1 MHSFLKLLLISCAF
15 LIIQKGEVI
24 ADNKPN
30 FIIYLSDDQDYLD
43 YGIYGN
49 NKVNTSYVDKLA
61 SEGLKF
67 TNFHTAQAICAP
79 SRSQLY
85 SGLYPIKN
93 GCYANHIPVK
103 NNVKSVVFHLKNL
116 GYEVVLAGKSH
127 VNPPSVFKWDKFIR
141 NKESKRLN
149 LNEIENYLKT
159 SNKPFCLFVASDYP
173 HGPYPDETKYSI
185 EDVKLQPYENKI
197 PNYKPGYYQNIDND
211 NNQLSKIIDLSDRY
225 DYKKNT
231 MFIYASDHGIS
242 GKYGLY
248 QRGLKIPFIIRWPGV
263 LKENTNSNSLLTIVD
278 VLPTLVEIAGGEPK
292 NFDGNSFLP
301 ILKNEKKEV
310 NDYIF
315 GVSTRQ
321 NVRHGKVFPSRM
333 ISNGNFKLIVNF
345 NSIEVFKKNLG
356 KNENINKFI
365 EIGAKAFPNVPY
377 EELYD
382 LKNDPHEKI
391 NLAKNSDYKELKRIL
406 TLKLKEWMINQHDFL
421 LNNSMPLLKPTL
433 HPLDKISKW
442 NDIEKNLVN
451 TIKDYNYLKAH
462 Y

>member
-15 LIIQKGEVI
+15 LMIQKGEVI
-24 ADNKPN
+24 SDNKPN

-225 DYKKNT
+225 DYKK
-231 MFIYASDHGIS
+231 
-242 GKYGLY
+242 KYHVH
-248 QRGLKIPFIIRWPGV
+248 ICI
-263 LKENTNSNSLLTIVD
+263 
-278 VLPTLVEIAGGEPK
+278 
-292 NFDGNSFLP
+292 
-301 ILKNEKKEV
+301 
-310 NDYIF
+310 
-315 GVSTRQ
+315 
-321 NVRHGKVFPSRM
+321 
-333 ISNGNFKLIVNF
+333 
-345 NSIEVFKKNLG
+345 
-356 KNENINKFI
+356 
-365 EIGAKAFPNVPY
+365 
-377 EELYD
+377 
-382 LKNDPHEKI
+382 
-391 NLAKNSDYKELKRIL
+391 
-406 TLKLKEWMINQHDFL
+406 
-421 LNNSMPLLKPTL
+421 
-433 HPLDKISKW
+433 
-442 NDIEKNLVN
+442 
-451 TIKDYNYLKAH
+451 
-462 Y
+462 